1 MIHSHL
7 PITNEQ
13 VRDFCLR
20 WKIKEF
26 AFFGSVLREDFNT
39 HSDIDVLVD
48 FSTSA
53 EWSLIDHMNMEA
65 ELEKLLGR
73 NVEIVSKRAIARSEN
88 WIRRSN
94 ILDSAKVIYAS

>member
-1 MIHSHL
+1 MMNSHL
-7 PITNEQ
+7 VITDEQ

-20 WKIKEF
+20 WKIREF
-26 AFFGSVLREDFNT
+26 ALFGSVLRNDFNA

-48 FSTSA
+48 FSPSA
-53 EWSLIDHMNMEA
+53 SWSLIDHMNMET

-73 NVEIVSKRAIARSEN
+73 KVEIISKRAIARSDN
-88 WIRRSN
+88 WIRRHN